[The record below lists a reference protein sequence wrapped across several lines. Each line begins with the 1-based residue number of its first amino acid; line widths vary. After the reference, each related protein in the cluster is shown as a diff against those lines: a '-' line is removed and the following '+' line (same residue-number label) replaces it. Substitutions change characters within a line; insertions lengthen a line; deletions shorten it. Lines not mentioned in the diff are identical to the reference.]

1 MQRPLEKNKDS
12 QGFQFNPEGDM
23 SLARTSPALKHSL
36 HVYHDNWHG
45 IASAAAALPGQK
57 LRINAEKLTA
67 DDAETI
73 ASHIDRGGISRV
85 CFQGYSQA
93 ADTLLTGLRKHLGDE
108 IGFFAV
114 SHVTSTQFQAPFE
127 IRMQAALVRRLR
139 AGDLRGMASVKPYF
153 HHVVTETWQP
163 TIINFCP
170 NIESTAVAEA
180 GRVFIPVE
188 NHWRKGL
195 YTNLIAALRTPEV
208 RRVCTVNEATHL
220 DEIEDLSGVEVCGF
234 LEREAMAREM
244 ARASAVMN
252 VSLAECQ
259 PMTQLEAFALGRPCL
274 TGPLGLEEFAR
285 DPITT
290 LCTVGLVDTPHEII
304 ARLGDILRLSARDP
318 NALAGMIAEHVAK
331 RNALA
336 AMRYTEFLEL

>member
-1 MQRPLEKNKDS
+1 MQRPLENNQDS
-12 QGFQFNPEGDM
+12 QGFQFDPQDDM
-23 SLARTSPALKHSL
+23 FLARTSPALDASL
-36 HVYHDNWHG
+36 HIYHGNWYG
-45 IASAAAALPGQK
+45 IASASAALPGHK

-67 DDAETI
+67 DDAQAI
-73 ASHIDRGGISRV
+73 AAQIGRHGIKRV

-93 ADTLLTGLRKHLGDE
+93 ADTLLTGLRQHLGDE

-127 IRMQAALVRRLR
+127 VRMQAALLKRLR
-139 AGDLRGMASVKPYF
+139 AGDLRGIASVKPHF
-153 HHVVTETWQP
+153 HHVVPATWQP

-170 NIESTAVAEA
+170 NIECTADAEA

-195 YTNLIAALRTPEV
+195 YTNLIAALRTAEV
-208 RRVCTVNEATHL
+208 RAVCTVNQASHL
-220 DEIEDLSGVEVCGF
+220 DEIEDLSRVEVCGF
-234 LEREAMAREM
+234 LDRDAMAREM

-274 TGPLGLEEFAR
+274 TGPLGLDEFAR
-285 DPITT
+285 DPITEF
-290 LCTVGLVDTPHEII
+290 CTVGLVDTPNEII

-318 NALAGMIAEHVAK
+318 EALAGMIAEHVTK

-336 AMRYTEFLEL
+336 ATRYTEFLEL